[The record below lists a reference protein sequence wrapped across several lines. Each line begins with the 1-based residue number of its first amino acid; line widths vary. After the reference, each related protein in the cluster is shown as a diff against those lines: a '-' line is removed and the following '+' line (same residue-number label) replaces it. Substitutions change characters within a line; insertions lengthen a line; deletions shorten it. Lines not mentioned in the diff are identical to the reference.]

1 MTYGQPD
8 RNPNPQQGAA
18 GYPQHLWPDYAQAPT
33 DPVWQPQAPSPGQ
46 PKGTAMLGVLA
57 FVLGLAALV
66 VPFLPVDMTGYRQY
80 TAFPFALPGVGLAIA
95 GLIGARRAKPLAV
108 VGAVLCVLAL
118 GVGWIMLLNYR

>member
-8 RNPNPQQGAA
+8 RNPNPQHGSA
-18 GYPQHLWPDYAQAPT
+18 GYPQHLWPDYS
-33 DPVWQPQAPSPGQ
+33 QAPSDPAWQQQAPVVGQ

-66 VPFLPVDMTGYRQY
+66 APFLPVDMTGFRQY
-80 TAFPFALPGVGLAIA
+80 AAFPLALPGVGLAIA
-95 GLIGARRAKPLAV
+95 GLISPRRGKPLAV

-118 GVGWIMLLNYR
+118 GVGWIMLFNYR